1 MAKQNNRTYY
11 NPFVTTGGTYENPRL
26 GITDYGAF
34 DKGFKQGLQPGMDF
48 MKEQEVKEKVDKK
61 EREID
66 ASLIKDIELVGGE
79 YFDTGVWNPNV
90 DIKNSTKNTLV
101 GFRDELLNKNTT
113 EERKKE
119 IRSSYQ
125 NLVTA
130 NASLAHILDVDS
142 DSELYSKNASNL
154 NELFVDQGTTLDDF
168 RQAYNDGKAIPTV
181 QNGVGGYLVNG
192 KFIDFENKIN
202 VNTVNE
208 KMNLRSDNKVNEAA
222 TSFAGQNQFK
232 TAPTSTAA
240 FTSLNNDGSKE
251 YNTKVTTILNE
262 YGDSASV
269 SAEQAANQWA
279 VNNQSM
285 LPGIVQ
291 DMRSAEFLT
300 KDERTMLNAIEPR
313 HGRFNSNAVK
323 SEARELFESANS
335 EGRSITMEEATDQ
348 IMQQHKD
355 FKDSLAQRYL
365 KNEFLKKT
373 AGFKVNPDTGI
384 AELYDPRKDTSQG
397 LTTPKSDDSGFGY
410 VYSGNPQERY
420 VELNRDL
427 NKAVKGI
434 ANINAMTQGGIAL
447 GAAEQELLDVEVGK
461 ITSILNAA
469 VTAEDKKAGGVSF
482 KTKTEALELFNSR
495 LDDDGQFVL
504 SDETTL
510 NDTQTARLLEKINNP
525 KAVIFEFDKNGEMT
539 SHNFENATVKTL
551 GNLVYNNLSDSKQK
565 TFDQVFYDK
574 NINMINLENNA
585 SKSLRV
591 LADRAKNTSFEDAN
605 VISGFTSMRV
615 QDKFAF
621 LNATED
627 KQQNSL
633 FNELSTEEQA
643 DYMLSLK
650 K

>member
-181 QNGVGGYLVNG
+181 QNGAGGYLVNG